1 MTTVAPPPKTVTDE
15 SNPRGIPK
23 ALFIV
28 RLSLPLSS
36 SLAPPAAHTTVLL
49 QEDVDAFIGG
59 PDGDA
64 ELALKTLQ
72 ETLAYVSPS
81 LTAR

>member
-28 RLSLPLSS
+28 RLSIS
-36 SLAPPAAHTTVLL
+36 
-49 QEDVDAFIGG
+49 
-59 PDGDA
+59 
-64 ELALKTLQ
+64 ALVRLIEQ
-72 ETLAYVSPS
+72 
-81 LTAR
+81 LTAARTDYRRM

>member
-28 RLSLPLSS
+28 RLSIS
-36 SLAPPAAHTTVLL
+36 
-49 QEDVDAFIGG
+49 
-59 PDGDA
+59 
-64 ELALKTLQ
+64 
-72 ETLAYVSPS
+72 VSPYPDPTQ
-81 LTAR
+81 LTAARTDYRRM